1 MAVGLTYLACLSVA
15 FVRPSGMIARS
26 GTYSVR
32 SRIIDDDKAVYADF
46 EWQFKLAKVSGCI
59 PSFVP

>member
-1 MAVGLTYLACLSVA
+1 
-15 FVRPSGMIARS
+15 MIARS

-46 EWQFKLAKVSGCI
+46 EWQFKLAKVSSLSCLSWVDVGVWRI
-59 PSFVP
+59 AVG